1 MFVCVS
7 MEWIAYWWTVPSNP
21 LYSTLEGKSAMNK
34 VNYWL
39 ESMEKNVVD
48 VTVAIQKRLNFMSNL
63 DRLITQNK

>member
-1 MFVCVS
+1 
-7 MEWIAYWWTVPSNP
+7 
-21 LYSTLEGKSAMNK
+21 MNK